1 MSPSHAP
8 YPYQELEAFLGHAFI
23 NKALLEGALTHPS
36 YTHRKG
42 LSSFER
48 LEFLGD
54 RVLGCVIAEALYTT
68 FETEEEGNLS
78 HRLVDLVRK
87 ECIGEVVQTWPLH
100 LYLRLSKS
108 LKRTDLPLNVLADA
122 GEAILGALFL
132 DAGLLKTQEFILKYW
147 TPYLNKTSQKNLR
160 DAKSRLQEWAQAHGF
175 SLPTYE
181 ILASEGPDHAPQFH
195 VRVKVIKKTKPR
207 WTEGW
212 GPSRKQAEQT
222 AAQLL
227 LEHLSSEESVK

>member
-1 MSPSHAP
+1 MSAPSL
-8 YPYQELEAFLGHAFI
+8 YPYQKLEVFLGHTF
-23 NKALLEGALTHPS
+23 KDKTLLEGALTHPS
-36 YTHRKG
+36 YAHRKK

-54 RVLGCVIAEALYTT
+54 RVLGCIIAEALYIT

-87 ECIGEVVQTWPLH
+87 ECIGKVVQTWPLH
-100 LYLRLSKS
+100 LYLHLSKS
-108 LKRTDLPLNVLADA
+108 LERNNLPLNVLADA

-132 DAGLLKTQEFILKYW
+132 DAGILKTRDFILKHW
-147 TPYLNKTSQKNLR
+147 TPYLKNTSEKNLR
-160 DAKSRLQEWAQAHGF
+160 DAKSRLQEWTQAHGF
-175 SLPTYE
+175 SLPIYD

-195 VRVKVIKKTKPR
+195 VRVKVIKKNVPTF
-207 WTEGW
+207 TEGW

-222 AAQLL
+222 AAHSL
-227 LEHLSSEESVK
+227 LEHLSSKEPLK